1 MRMPAAVSSTPSSL
15 RSTLLNLDVL
25 CRPSPPTHGG
35 RGPRIYVSAAA
46 PNGDG
51 IYAGVARTRLAISRG

>member
-1 MRMPAAVSSTPSSL
+1 MRMPAVSSTPSS
-15 RSTLLNLDVL
+15 RSTLLNLVVL
-25 CRPSPPTHGG
+25 CRPSPSLWG
-35 RGPRIYVSAAA
+35 RGARIYVSAAA